1 MRVSQGTFSLVHDL
15 PDEQIRR
22 QIAYALGRR
31 WAVAIE
37 HTDEPHPPEASWETW
52 GAPTSGASRADGVM
66 EEVKACRA
74 AYPERCIKVVAFDA
88 ARGSE
93 KVHLVLLVQRPRV
106 EPGFELV
113 RRAAEGRRVRY
124 AIRTVR
130 RAARSAS

>member
-1 MRVSQGTFSLVHDL
+1 MRVSQSTFSLVHDL

-31 WAVAIE
+31 WAVSIE
-37 HTDEPHPPEASWETW
+37 HTDEPHHPQACWETW
-52 GAPTSGASRADGVM
+52 GAPAVGSSRTHGVM

-74 AYPERCIKVVAFDA
+74 AYPERCVRVVAFDA

-93 KVHLVLLVQRPRV
+93 KVHLVLPVQPPRI

-130 RAARSAS
+130 RAARRAS